1 MRVLRIRNKIKE
13 SWTTILPAQL
23 GKKSFLSSPQPARR
37 GLELSPEPVHPQI
50 QDSLGRTLALL
61 ATLVLSVAVY
71 FATASSPSLMDD
83 DVDAT
88 HALVAREML
97 QRHDYV
103 VMYMNGVRYLF
114 RAPLHFW
121 LVAGSYRL
129 FGESEFT
136 TRLPSALAVL
146 GLVLMMYEF
155 GSRFFSQRAG
165 FYAALIVA
173 TSPGTFIF
181 SRTVISEP
189 IYAFEFTCGFYLFL
203 RAWTGTLDKRIGYW
217 GAAGIFAVAV
227 LTRGL
232 IGVLFP
238 LTAIVGFISVTQGW
252 RRWHELRPVSS
263 ALVFFTIAI
272 PWHVMAELRAPGFL
286 WAYFI
291 NDHLNRALGTRWPP
305 DYSAVPLWLWWI
317 AHVIWL
323 FPWSFFAPLAVRE
336 FLLSAVRGSNESASS
351 QAKLLLFAW
360 AITVFVFFSVERGSR
375 MEYYSFGAWPAIGLL
390 LGQCLVEAEQRRD
403 RWLPYIQSAMLG
415 VGSAVSVL
423 LGYLAW
429 KSFSLHPIGDISD
442 ALEVHPFE
450 YYRFAMAHAFDLTL
464 QSFAHLRVPTFLSAV
479 SLGAMSTAAWILR
492 KRGRDVAVI
501 IALALGMIA
510 VIFSADLAF
519 RTFEPELS
527 SHSLAVELNKL
538 LRNGDQVAVY
548 GDFTAASSLAFYTG
562 RRIWL
567 YDAPYS
573 SLQYGS
579 QYPDAP
585 RIFLGDEDFPAFW
598 RDSARVFLVV
608 PRDQSQRALARLP
621 ASSTWLV
628 TKIGGKTLYS
638 NQPLA
643 TP

>member
-1 MRVLRIRNKIKE
+1 
-13 SWTTILPAQL
+13 
-23 GKKSFLSSPQPARR
+23 
-37 GLELSPEPVHPQI
+37 
-50 QDSLGRTLALL
+50 
-61 ATLVLSVAVY
+61 
-71 FATASSPSLMDD
+71 MDD

-103 VMYMNGVRYLF
+103 VMYMNGIRYLF

-129 FGESEFT
+129 FGESEFA

-165 FYAALIVA
+165 FYAALVVA
-173 TSPGTFIF
+173 ASPGTFIF
-181 SRTVISEP
+181 TRTVISEP

-217 GAAGIFAVAV
+217 GAAAVFALAV

-238 LTAIVGFISVTQGW
+238 VTAIIGFISVSKGW
-252 RRWHELRPVSS
+252 RRWRELRPVSS
-263 ALVFFTIAI
+263 ALVFFTIAV

-291 NDHLNRALGTRWPP
+291 NDHLKRALGTRWPP

-317 AHVIWL
+317 AHVLWL

-336 FLLSAVRGSNESASS
+336 FLRSAVRGSYESAPS

-390 LGQCLVEAEQRRD
+390 LGHCLVEAEQRKD
-403 RWLPYIQSAMLG
+403 RWLRYIQNAILG
-415 VGSAVSVL
+415 FGSALSVL
-423 LGYLAW
+423 LGYLFW
-429 KSFSLHPIGDISD
+429 KSFSIHPIGDISD
-442 ALEVHPFE
+442 ALAAHATE
-450 YYRFAMAHAFDLTL
+450 YYRFAIAHAFDLTL
-464 QSFAHLRVPTFLSAV
+464 QSFAYLRLPTFLSAV
-479 SLGAMSTAAWILR
+479 SLAAMSTAAWLLR
-492 KRGRDVAVI
+492 KRGRNVAAI

-527 SHSLAVELNKL
+527 SHSLAVQLNKL
-538 LRNGDQVAVY
+538 LRNGNQVAVY
-548 GDFTAASSLAFYTG
+548 GDFTEASSLAFYTG
-562 RRIWL
+562 QRLWL
-567 YDAPYS
+567 YGAPYS

-585 RIFLGDEDFPAFW
+585 KIFLGDEDFPAFW
-598 RDSARVFLVV
+598 LGSARVFLVV
-608 PRDQSQRALARLP
+608 PRDQSQKALARLP
-621 ASSTWLV
+621 PGSTWLV
-628 TKIGGKTLYS
+628 TKIGGKTVYS

>member
-1 MRVLRIRNKIKE
+1 MIRKKQGTAIR
-13 SWTTILPAQL
+13 TAQPGEKL
-23 GKKSFLSSPQPARR
+23 FLSSPQPAS
-37 GLELSPEPVHPQI
+37 GSLELSPEPVHPQI
-50 QDSLGRTLALL
+50 KNSRGSALALL
-61 ATLVLSVAVY
+61 ATLALAVALY
-71 FATASSPSLMDD
+71 FATASSPALMDD

-103 VMYMNGVRYLF
+103 VIYMNGIRYLY

-121 LVAGSYRL
+121 LIAGSYRL
-129 FGESEFT
+129 LGESEFA

-181 SRTVISEP
+181 TRTVISEP

-217 GAAGIFAVAV
+217 GAAAVFALAV

-238 LTAIVGFISVTQGW
+238 LAAIIGFISVTKGW
-252 RRWHELRPVSS
+252 RRWRELRPVSS
-263 ALVFFTIAI
+263 ALIFFAIAV
-272 PWHVMAELRAPGFL
+272 PWHAMAELRAPGFL

-291 NDHLNRALGTRWPP
+291 NDHLKRALGTRWPP
-305 DYSAVPLWLWWI
+305 DYSVVPLWLWWM
-317 AHVIWL
+317 AHIIWF

-336 FLLSAVRGSNESASS
+336 FLLSAVRGNYKSASS
-351 QAKLLLFAW
+351 QAKVLLFAW
-360 AITVFVFFSVERGSR
+360 AITVFVFFSIERGSR

-390 LGQCLVEAEQRRD
+390 LGVSLVEAEQRRD
-403 RWLPYIQSAMLG
+403 RWLLRIQKSILA
-415 VGSAVSVL
+415 VGSAAALL
-423 LGYLAW
+423 LGYLVW
-429 KSFSLHPIGDISD
+429 KSFSVHPIGDISD
-442 ALEVHPFE
+442 ALATHPLE

-464 QSFAHLRVPTFLSAV
+464 QSFAHLRAPAFLSAV
-479 SLGAMSTAAWILR
+479 SLGAMSVAAWMLR
-492 KRGRDVAVI
+492 KHGRNVAAA
-501 IALALGMIA
+501 IALVLGMIA
-510 VIFSADLAF
+510 VLVSADLAF

-538 LRNGDQVAVY
+538 LCKGDKVAVY

-562 RRIWL
+562 QRIWL
-567 YDAPYS
+567 YNAPYS

-598 RDSARVFLVV
+598 RGSARVFLVV

-628 TKIGGKTLYS
+628 AKSGGKTVYS
-638 NQPLA
+638 NRPLA
-643 TP
+643 AP

>member
-1 MRVLRIRNKIKE
+1 
-13 SWTTILPAQL
+13 
-23 GKKSFLSSPQPARR
+23 
-37 GLELSPEPVHPQI
+37 
-50 QDSLGRTLALL
+50 
-61 ATLVLSVAVY
+61 
-71 FATASSPSLMDD
+71 MDD

-103 VMYMNGVRYLF
+103 VMYMNGIRYLF

-165 FYAALIVA
+165 FYAALVVA

-181 SRTVISEP
+181 TRTVISEP

-217 GAAGIFAVAV
+217 GAAGVFALAV

-238 LTAIVGFISVTQGW
+238 LTAIVGFISVTKGW
-252 RRWHELRPVSS
+252 RRWRELRPVSS
-263 ALVFFTIAI
+263 ALVFFTIAV
-272 PWHVMAELRAPGFL
+272 PWHVMAESRAPGFL

-317 AHVIWL
+317 AHVIWF
-323 FPWSFFAPLAVRE
+323 FPWSFFAPLVVRE
-336 FLLSAVRGSNESASS
+336 FLLLAVRRSYEAASS
-351 QAKLLLFAW
+351 QAKVLLFAW
-360 AITVFVFFSVERGSR
+360 AITVLLSFSVERGSR

-390 LGQCLVEAEQRRD
+390 LGHCLVEAEQRRD
-403 RWLPYIQSAMLG
+403 RWLPYIQNAILG
-415 VGSAVSVL
+415 VGSAASLL
-423 LGYLAW
+423 LGYLFW
-429 KSFSLHPIGDISD
+429 KSFSVHPIGDISD
-442 ALEVHPFE
+442 ALGAHPSE

-464 QSFAHLRVPTFLSAV
+464 QSFAHLRAPTFLSAV

-492 KRGRDVAVI
+492 KHGRNLAAI
-501 IALALGMIA
+501 IGLALGMIS
-510 VIFSADLAF
+510 VLFSADLAF

-538 LRNGDQVAVY
+538 LRNGDEVAVY

-562 RRIWL
+562 QRIWL
-567 YDAPYS
+567 YNAPYS

-579 QYPDAP
+579 KYPDAP

-598 RDSARVFLVV
+598 RGSARVFLVV
-608 PRDQSQRALARLP
+608 PRDQSQKALARLP
-621 ASSTWLV
+621 AGSTWLV
-628 TKIGGKTLYS
+628 TKSGGKTVYS

-643 TP
+643 AP